1 MPNLLIKRCMT
12 MSKKGKSLEKSL
24 SELKRLVE
32 RATFALSKVEDVV
45 AGIVTAIVS
54 ISALV
59 SAGILEITAQPE
71 AFRGLLNIIMLGS
84 VGVWAIIR
92 AISMYSVGF
101 MERNVIRSVYFTFIL
116 NSSILVYSYRLYLS
130 EDLVWPYI
138 LAVSP
143 VIVATVLVL
152 SSLGYALFRTISKEE
167 SVSPLLEEQEKIFER
182 LLRTNV
188 SSNVRRDLEKLRENN
203 LKVIS
208 RLIVASQ
215 KYANMSR
222 GSNVL
227 AQAIFVAMIA
237 TAASIFIGSSAS
249 SYISGENFLLIG
261 VLESVAIVISGLI
274 LWYLTSLQE
283 RTLRKEFSK
292 IIEMSGL
299 SI

>member
-1 MPNLLIKRCMT
+1 
-12 MSKKGKSLEKSL
+12 MSKKSKSLEKSL
-24 SELKRLVE
+24 SELKRFIE

-54 ISALV
+54 LSALV

-71 AFRGLLNIIMLGS
+71 TFRGLLNIVMLGS
-84 VGVWAIIR
+84 VGVWAVIR

-101 MERNVIRSVYFTFIL
+101 MERNVVRSVYFTFIL

-130 EDLVWPYI
+130 EDPVWPYI

-152 SSLGYALFRTISKEE
+152 SFLGYTIFRTISKED
-167 SVSPLLEEQEKIFER
+167 SISPLIEEQEKIFER
-182 LLRTNV
+182 VLKASV
-188 SSNVRRDLEKLRENN
+188 SSNIRKDLEKLRENN
-203 LKVIS
+203 LKVVS

-227 AQAIFVAMIA
+227 AQAILVAMIA
-237 TAASIFIGSSAS
+237 TAASIFIGGSAS
-249 SYISGENFLLIG
+249 SYISGENFLWIG
-261 VLESVAIVISGLI
+261 ILESMAIVVSSLI

-299 SI
+299 S

>member
-1 MPNLLIKRCMT
+1 

>member
-1 MPNLLIKRCMT
+1 
-12 MSKKGKSLEKSL
+12 MSKKSKSLEKSL
-24 SELKRLVE
+24 SELKRFIE

-54 ISALV
+54 LSALV

-71 AFRGLLNIIMLGS
+71 TFRGLLNIVMLGS
-84 VGVWAIIR
+84 VGVWAVIR

-101 MERNVIRSVYFTFIL
+101 MERNVARSVYFTFIL

-130 EDLVWPYI
+130 EDPVWPYI

-152 SSLGYALFRTISKEE
+152 SFLGYTIFRTISKED
-167 SVSPLLEEQEKIFER
+167 SISPLIEEQEKIFER
-182 LLRTNV
+182 VLKASV
-188 SSNVRRDLEKLRENN
+188 SSNIRKDLEKLRENN
-203 LKVIS
+203 LKVVS

-227 AQAIFVAMIA
+227 AQAILVAMIA
-237 TAASIFIGSSAS
+237 TAASIFIGGSAS
-249 SYISGENFLLIG
+249 SYISGENFLWIG
-261 VLESVAIVISGLI
+261 ILESMAIVVSSLI

-299 SI
+299 S